1 MGFRRQTLAQELGS
15 WRSCAGPVLT
25 SSVALG
31 KSLEHFKSA
40 GCCSSAKVDVKA
52 ALLTAW
58 NCESV
63 ERERGCDL
71 CC

>member
-52 ALLTAW
+52 ALLTA
-58 NCESV
+58 
-63 ERERGCDL
+63 
-71 CC
+71 